1 MVLNIFFQSFLSP
14 QIYSFAL
21 GHQIQ
26 VGRRQEIIT
35 YINIIL
41 FFSRFLVQGGARCGG
56 LEFVAKIYQVLRMES
71 AGNKS
76 VQS

>member
-1 MVLNIFFQSFLSP
+1 MCP
-14 QIYSFAL
+14 FAL

-26 VGRRQEIIT
+26 VGRRQEIII
-35 YINIIL
+35 YIDIIL

-56 LEFVAKIYQVLRMES
+56 FEFIIKIYQVLRIKS

-76 VQS
+76 VQL

>member
-1 MVLNIFFQSFLSP
+1 MVLNIFFQSFLPP
-14 QIYSFAL
+14 QMCPFAL

-26 VGRRQEIIT
+26 VGRRQEIII
-35 YINIIL
+35 YIGIIL

-56 LEFVAKIYQVLRMES
+56 LEFVAKIYQILRMEL

-76 VQS
+76 V